1 MVTEKEQSLLAC
13 QQMYQHLQEETI
25 EKEKREDNFKKRI
38 KIVESELETINKL
51 LKQREEEIAMLKQ
64 DR

>member
-13 QQMYQHLQEETI
+13 QQMYQRLQEETI
-25 EKEKREDNFKKRI
+25 EKEKREDNFKKQI

-51 LKQREEEIAMLKQ
+51 LKQREEEIVMLKQ
-64 DR
+64 ER